1 MVTIATDQMKCY
13 NLGVS
18 TTLKNIQEV
27 FTLQEQLNVYL
38 LRDYFIEWEKMSS

>member
-1 MVTIATDQMKCY
+1 MANEVSVSSVSTQKMVTIATDQINCY

-27 FTLQEQLNVYL
+27 F
-38 LRDYFIEWEKMSS
+38 R